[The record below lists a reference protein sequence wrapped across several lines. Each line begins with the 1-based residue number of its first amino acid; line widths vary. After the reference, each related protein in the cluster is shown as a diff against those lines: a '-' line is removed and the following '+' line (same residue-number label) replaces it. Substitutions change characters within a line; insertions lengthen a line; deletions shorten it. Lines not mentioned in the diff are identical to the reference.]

1 MGPWKDW
8 RGNWSCPA
16 FIVPRKKV
24 CDKNR
29 NAPILDQQQRGRM
42 KLSKS
47 ILKSSKE
54 KAVQRKTIDNRAAK
68 TLRVTPSSSQV
79 RQMLLWHFSFG
90 EPGQW
95 PPLCRCFWRRLD
107 GLDRQLLTLPRL
119 SIRDLPP
126 RACRGGNTDAAL
138 IANPN
143 QYKFCLASLFLFWT
157 VPNLTKGNF
166 SKMYSMQKK
175 SYTFLHY
182 RGFKWA
188 RVCGGGLEVDK
199 IVIRN
204 PTLILFAE
212 ISFKKFVL

>member
-1 MGPWKDW
+1 MLFSYFRTLLLALLFCPSLLISRPRSQTQTQMGPWKDW

-16 FIVPRKKV
+16 SIVPRKKV

-29 NAPILDQQQRGRM
+29 NASILDQQERGRM
-42 KLSKS
+42 KLFKS

-68 TLRVTPSSSQV
+68 TMRVTPSSSQV
-79 RQMLLWHFSFG
+79 RQMLLWHISFG

-126 RACRGGNTDAAL
+126 RACRGGNTDASHCKPKP
-138 IANPN
+138 I
-143 QYKFCLASLFLFWT
+143 Q
-157 VPNLTKGNF
+157 
-166 SKMYSMQKK
+166 
-175 SYTFLHY
+175 
-182 RGFKWA
+182 
-188 RVCGGGLEVDK
+188 
-199 IVIRN
+199 
-204 PTLILFAE
+204 
-212 ISFKKFVL
+212 VLSC

>member
-1 MGPWKDW
+1 
-8 RGNWSCPA
+8 
-16 FIVPRKKV
+16 
-24 CDKNR
+24 
-29 NAPILDQQQRGRM
+29 M

-68 TLRVTPSSSQV
+68 TMRVTPSSSQV

-143 QYKFCLASLFLFWT
+143 QYKFCLASLHIPFL
-157 VPNLTKGNF
+157 NSAQIDKGELFKEVHNA
-166 SKMYSMQKK
+166 KK
-175 SYTFLHY
+175 SYNFFLHY

-188 RVCGGGLEVDK
+188 QLCGGGLEVDK
-199 IVIRN
+199 IF
-204 PTLILFAE
+204 FA
-212 ISFKKFVL
+212 